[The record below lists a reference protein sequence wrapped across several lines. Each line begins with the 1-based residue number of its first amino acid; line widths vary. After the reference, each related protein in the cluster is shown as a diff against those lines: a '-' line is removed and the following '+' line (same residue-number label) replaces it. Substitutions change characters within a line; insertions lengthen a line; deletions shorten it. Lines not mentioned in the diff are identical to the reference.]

1 MKRIPAV
8 AAVFLFL
15 FAAGCAN
22 YRLGSML
29 PKDIRTVYVPT
40 CRNQTPEPL
49 IEQDVTRAILS
60 QIQMDGALRG
70 ASESDADVVL
80 EITLNRFWLD
90 PVAYEAG
97 SASTANQYRM
107 TSGLPSS
114 CIGVGPSVVV
124 AAPSVTVVRLRVAG
138 DMSSSKAI
146 ACGPSRRRL
155 AGASSARSSC
165 IGLREEPARAA
176 KRIIRSTHR
185 RPRRQG
191 RPLRRAAR
199 AGVPVSVARATKPRA
214 QTS

>member
-8 AAVFLFL
+8 AAVLLLL

-29 PKDIRTVYVPT
+29 PKDVRTVYVPT

-60 QIQMDGALRG
+60 QVQMDGSLRV

-90 PVAYEAG
+90 PVSYEAG

-107 TSGLPSS
+107 SIKASFVLYRRADR
-114 CIGVGPSVVV
+114 SVVV
-124 AAPSVTVVRLRVAG
+124 ESPSVTGWYDFDFTG

-146 ACGPSRRRL
+146 ALQPAAEDLGRR
-155 AGASSARSSC
+155 
-165 IGLREEPARAA
+165 IVNQIVQYWP
-176 KRIIRSTHR
+176 
-185 RPRRQG
+185 
-191 RPLRRAAR
+191 
-199 AGVPVSVARATKPRA
+199 
-214 QTS
+214 